1 MIVENLQIKK
11 NLYKNLA
18 KNIGQDTILSSNTST
33 IPRSELI
40 ADMSPD
46 LSNKGIKR
54 KVLEMFGKDVS
65 DTQIVNTVGSFRYRT
80 RTLKKEIITAAK
92 QLCEFCAHT
101 HRGKIFELFA
111 ASA

>member
-1 MIVENLQIKK
+1 MKNK
-11 NLYKNLA
+11 NLTKA
-18 KNIGQDTILSSNTST
+18 DAIRVAT
-33 IPRSELI
+33 
-40 ADMSPD
+40 DMSPD

-92 QLCEFCAHT
+92 QLCEFCAHD
-101 HRGKIFELFA
+101 KKLIFRAINKYCL
-111 ASA
+111 